1 MRGEKVQKNLIPI
14 YREKEIYTIVYDT
27 EQNKLYR
34 FSHRKLGSSLTYM
47 GLFFLFL
54 YGSKMLNGIY
64 QHYRNPLLDLFLFV
78 VLLISCFVISKVLMN
93 QFYFQR
99 MEHHEFYNKDNMK
112 HIADMGRKQ
121 LRRELILGL
130 GLCLFLSLIGLVL
143 FVMIRQI
150 EPLIV
155 FGLGLVPIYI
165 ILLTR
170 PFTRNVIF
178 KKFQRKEID
187 L

>member
-1 MRGEKVQKNLIPI
+1 MIPI
-14 YREKEIYTIVYDT
+14 YREKEIYTIFYDT

-34 FSHRKLGSSLTYM
+34 FPPRKLGSAFTYM

-54 YGSKMLNGIY
+54 YGPKMLNGIY

-93 QFYFQR
+93 QFYIQR

-121 LRRELILGL
+121 FRIELNLGL
-130 GLCLFLSLIGLVL
+130 GLSLFLSSICFVL
-143 FVMIRQI
+143 FILFHRI
-150 EPLIV
+150 EPLILL
-155 FGLGLVPIYI
+155 GLGLVPIYS

-170 PFTRNVIF
+170 PITRNVIL